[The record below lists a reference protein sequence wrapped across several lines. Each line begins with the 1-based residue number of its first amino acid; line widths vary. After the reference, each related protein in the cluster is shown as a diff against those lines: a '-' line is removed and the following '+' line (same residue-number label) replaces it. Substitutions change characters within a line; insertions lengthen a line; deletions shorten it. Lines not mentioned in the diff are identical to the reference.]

1 MEKDGSWAGDDF
13 ILPAAAFLHHEIHV
27 YIYST
32 KASSDPLVY
41 SPLVV
46 TDDHPIRLA
55 YYLPG
60 HYKTV
65 YNIQLPLRSSSNL
78 KTGDRQSPAY

>member
-13 ILPAAAFLHHEIHV
+13 IFPTAAFLQCEIHV

-32 KASSDPLVY
+32 KASSDPLIY

-46 TDDHPIRLA
+46 TEDHPICLA

-60 HYKTV
+60 HYNTV
-65 YNIQLPLRSSSNL
+65 YNIKLPLQSSSNL
-78 KTGDRQSPAY
+78 KTENGQSPA